1 MHLLLMLFPNTKFLP
16 PPPRKQPV
24 NIGEHPAV
32 PTQPADNPT
41 NRMSLLARDGVPH
54 ATIDGAISQLL
65 LTWDV
70 AASIAPPARF

>member
-1 MHLLLMLFPNTKFLP
+1 
-16 PPPRKQPV
+16 
-24 NIGEHPAV
+24 
-32 PTQPADNPT
+32 
-41 NRMSLLARDGVPH
+41 MSLLARDGVPH